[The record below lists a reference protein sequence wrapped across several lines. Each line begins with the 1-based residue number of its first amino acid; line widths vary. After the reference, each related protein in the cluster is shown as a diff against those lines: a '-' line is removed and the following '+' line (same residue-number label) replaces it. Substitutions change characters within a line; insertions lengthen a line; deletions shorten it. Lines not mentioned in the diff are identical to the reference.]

1 MMMNSLGT
9 LMGDFGISTNELQD
23 GKVRDSTIDSL
34 ESLDC
39 LLLATNINIDT
50 SAGDNHW
57 ISMIFPLF
65 RHFHSRSSSSPPINK
80 PYMMM
85 SLLGTLMGDFGILT
99 NGLQD
104 GNARDS
110 TTDSLESLDCL
121 LLATNS
127 DTNTSVGDDH
137 GISMIFPLFR
147 RSKMESQ
154 VKNAQVIQVIGRTG
168 SRGQVTQVRVMF
180 MDESKR
186 TLMRNVK
193 GPVRVGDVLT
203 LLESEREA
211 RRLR

>member
-23 GKVRDSTIDSL
+23 GKAKDSTIDSL

-65 RHFHSRSSSSPPINK
+65 RHFHSRSSSFPPINK

-104 GNARDS
+104 GKARDS

-127 DTNTSVGDDH
+127 DTDTSVGDDH

-147 RSKMESQ
+147 HFHSLS
-154 VKNAQVIQVIGRTG
+154 
-168 SRGQVTQVRVMF
+168 
-180 MDESKR
+180 
-186 TLMRNVK
+186 L
-193 GPVRVGDVLT
+193 
-203 LLESEREA
+203 
-211 RRLR
+211 